1 MTFHGNI
8 STKTLTNNILT
19 ITTYLNV
26 GVIDF
31 QTITRKM
38 SHILKYVIGIEANF
52 FSKNIKRRKLLPIP
66 LNFVG
71 PAEEFFLFRWRRRRC
86 RRHII
91 NV

>member
-1 MTFHGNI
+1 MNYKKKSFLNRTQILIFMTFHGNI

-52 FSKNIKRRKLLPIP
+52 FSKNIKSIK
-66 LNFVG
+66 NTF
-71 PAEEFFLFRWRRRRC
+71 
-86 RRHII
+86 
-91 NV
+91 